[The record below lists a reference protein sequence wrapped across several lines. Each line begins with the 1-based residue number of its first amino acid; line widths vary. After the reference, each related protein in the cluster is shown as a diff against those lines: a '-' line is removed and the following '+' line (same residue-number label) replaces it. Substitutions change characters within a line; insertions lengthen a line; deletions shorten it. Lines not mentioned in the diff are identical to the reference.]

1 MPLFLTISKSSSV
14 LLSQVSRVSGAV
26 QFIGV
31 VVDIRVVVEISSGHH
46 WWTSFRATQATC
58 NHFLHAGVNVALIT
72 QCTFDFIFHCCHCN
86 HCNDCALQWLCILH
100 IVLVDIYTM
109 YYILCITQPTSVNAS
124 CDHIASLRLLE
135 IQSKVLAFLRS
146 WRWGAAGFADLPL
159 NLRFQSFFSQKK
171 LKKIDFK
178 ASGCGKSFTGWPTV
192 AVARLPPRLSKLRR

>member
-46 WWTSFRATQATC
+46 WWTSFRAIQATC
-58 NHFLHAGVNVALIT
+58 NHFLHAGVNVAMIA

-100 IVLVDIYTM
+100 IVLVYIYTM
-109 YYILCITQPTSVNAS
+109 YYTAHLCK
-124 CDHIASLRLLE
+124 RLMW
-135 IQSKVLAFLRS
+135 S
-146 WRWGAAGFADLPL
+146 
-159 NLRFQSFFSQKK
+159 QSFSTTSRKAKQGLGFFEKLTLGCSRFCRFAPEFEISKFFLTK
-171 LKKIDFK
+171 RLKKNR
-178 ASGCGKSFTGWPTV
+178 S
-192 AVARLPPRLSKLRR
+192 

>member
-1 MPLFLTISKSSSV
+1 MDI
-14 LLSQVSRVSGAV
+14 
-26 QFIGV
+26 IG
-31 VVDIRVVVEISSGHH
+31 GHH
-46 WWTSFRATQATC
+46 SGQHRQRAIISCTLVWTSHWSHSA
-58 NHFLHAGVNVALIT
+58 HSILS
-72 QCTFDFIFHCCHCN
+72 FIAVIVIIVMIV
-86 HCNDCALQWLCILH
+86 HCNDCAYCTLS
-100 IVLVDIYTM
+100 T
-109 YYILCITQPTSVNAS
+109 YILCITQPTSVNVS
-124 CDHIASLRLLE
+124 CDHIAFLRLLE